1 MKDTGM
7 HWTGLLRINH
17 QLIGKSVDSHQHHDS
32 EMRIGENA
40 VASRITRHKH
50 REGISKDHIN
60 TLTAVMNTKEKH
72 DVSLLD
78 CVERNCTSSF
88 WAKRHEYRYTSPITD

>member
-1 MKDTGM
+1 M

-17 QLIGKSVDSHQHHDS
+17 HLIGKGVDSHQHHDS
-32 EMRIGENA
+32 EMGIGENV
-40 VASRITRHKH
+40 VASRITLHKH

-60 TLTAVMNTKEKH
+60 VLTAVVNMKEKH
-72 DVSLLD
+72 DVPLLH

-88 WAKRHEYRYTSPITD
+88 WAKRYGYRFIPLQ

>member
-17 QLIGKSVDSHQHHDS
+17 HLIGKGVDSHQHHNS
-32 EMRIGENA
+32 EMGISENA
-40 VASRITRHKH
+40 VASRITLHKH

-60 TLTAVMNTKEKH
+60 TPTAMMNMKEKN
-72 DVSLLD
+72 DALLMD
-78 CVERNCTSSF
+78 CAEWNCTSSF
-88 WAKRHEYRYTSPITD
+88 WEKRHEFRYASLQ